1 MGCHSVGGW
10 NAIPSNKIAGGLR
23 GIDGFARLSGT
34 VRTSDIRACPVCGT
48 LLPDGNESCPV
59 CALRGA
65 LESES
70 MPFAAG
76 KASSDSEFRF
86 EHYQVLKNE
95 DGTPVELGH
104 GAMGVTYKAV
114 DVRLQC
120 PVALKII
127 NARLIGDASARHRFV
142 REARA
147 AASVRHPN
155 VASVFHLG
163 ERGGNYFYAMEFVDG
178 ETLEKVIRRSGR
190 LQTDVALEVVA
201 QIAAGLTA
209 IQKQHL
215 VHRDIKPSNI
225 MISFEEDRIET
236 VKIIDLG
243 LAKGIAE
250 ETISTVGSF
259 TGTPEYASP
268 EQFAGVPTDIR
279 SDLYSL
285 GITLWEMLSGKLP
298 FQGSPVDL
306 MYQHQHAAL
315 PEQKL
320 ENAPAPV
327 IALLQILLAKEPGE
341 RFQDPARLQ
350 KALTKVKEAIASA
363 SKLTAKDLRA
373 AADQVAQQSPKEILR
388 KHTFRWLLSAA
399 FGLVALMLGLLFFAH
414 YQRHFLNQQSTLP
427 GLIEKSIAVL
437 PFESLSESK
446 SDSYFADGVQDEIL
460 SNLSKVSQLRVI
472 SRTSVMTYRSAANRD
487 LPSIAAA
494 LGVAKVVEGTVRR
507 DRNRVRVTTELIDA
521 RTDETLWSDSYD
533 RELTDVFAIQSDIAQ
548 KVAAKLSAH
557 LSPEERKSI
566 EQQPTNN
573 LEAYDLY
580 LQAKELVTNSIVG
593 NTGDSRASLLDAI
606 RLLEEATQRDAS
618 FALAFCLIAKAD
630 DWLYL
635 RKFDEAGRRVH
646 GDGAVNQALHLRPDL
661 PEVYLAAAFH
671 RYICY
676 RDYER
681 ARVQIAIARR
691 ALPNS
696 ADALA
701 LAAYL
706 DRRQGRW
713 SESTEALEEAS
724 KLDPRNP
731 EILEQLKNSYA
742 SLRRYGDCAEIFDRM
757 IALMPEDSTLKVQK
771 VGALFEGNADL
782 VSYRA
787 ALETLPAPIKDDK
800 DFISERIIMAVFARD
815 WTAAKEI
822 LNSSPNKE
830 FYFYNT
836 WWEVP
841 RECLQ
846 IWLAHTQGDG
856 SALTVGDRAAREQL
870 KQKVTTHPEEPALLS
885 TLGMIDAFLG
895 RKEEAI
901 QEARRA
907 VEMLPISRDALDGP
921 PLVEDLAVV
930 YASTNEVGLALQAL
944 ATLVKIPNGISYG
957 DLKLNP
963 NWDPLRKDP
972 RFDRLMATLSTS
984 H

>member
-1 MGCHSVGGW
+1 MGCHSVGAS
-10 NAIPSNKIAGGLR
+10 NAPPPNKIARVLR
-23 GIDGFARLSGT
+23 GIDWFARLSGT
-34 VRTSDIRACPVCGT
+34 VRTSDIQACPVCGT
-48 LLPDGNESCPV
+48 LLPDGSESCPV

-65 LESES
+65 LASEGGPS
-70 MPFAAG
+70 PEG
-76 KASSDSEFRF
+76 HASSDSEFRF

-95 DGTPVELGH
+95 DGTLMELGH

-163 ERGGNYFYAMEFVDG
+163 ERGANYFYAMEFVDG
-178 ETLEKVIRRSGR
+178 ETLEKVIRRCSR

-243 LAKGIAE
+243 LAKGVAE
-250 ETISTVGSF
+250 ESISTVGGF

-320 ENAPAPV
+320 ANAPAPV
-327 IALLQILLAKEPGE
+327 IALLQILLAKDPGE

-350 KALTKVKEAIASA
+350 KALIKVKEATASG
-363 SKLTAKDLRA
+363 SQLTTQELRA
-373 AADQVAQQSPKEILR
+373 VAEQTTKESSTTVQR
-388 KHTFRWLLSAA
+388 KYPIRWWLSVA
-399 FGLVALMLGLLFFAH
+399 FGLLALLLGSFFVLR
-414 YQRHFLNQQSTLP
+414 YQGRFFTRQSTQA
-427 GLIEKSIAVL
+427 GSIEKSIAVL

-460 SNLSKVSQLRVI
+460 SNLAKVSQLRVI
-472 SRTSVMTYRSAANRD
+472 SRTSVMTYRSASNRD
-487 LPSIAAA
+487 LRSIAAV

-548 KVAAKLSAH
+548 KVASKLSAR
-557 LSPEERKSI
+557 LSPEERKNI
-566 EQQPTNN
+566 EEQPTKN

-580 LQAKELVTNSIVG
+580 LRAKELTTNAIVG
-593 NTGDSRASLLDAI
+593 NTPDSSLLDAI
-606 RLLEEATQRDAS
+606 KLLEEATQRDS
-618 FALAFCLIAKAD
+618 GFALAYCSITKAD

-635 RKFDEAGRRVH
+635 RKFDKEIRRLH
-646 GDGAVNQALHLRPDL
+646 GDAAVNQALRLRPDL
-661 PEVYLAAAFH
+661 PEIYLTAAFH
-671 RYICY
+671 CYICY
-676 RDYER
+676 RDYEK
-681 ARVQIAIARR
+681 ARVQIAIAKR

-696 ADALA
+696 ADAFA
-701 LAAYL
+701 LTAYL

-713 SESTEALEEAS
+713 AESTKALEEAS
-724 KLDPRNP
+724 DLDPLNP
-731 EILEQLKNSYA
+731 EILEQLMNSYGC
-742 SLRRYGDCAEIFDRM
+742 LRRYRDCERVYDRM
-757 IALMPEDSTLKVQK
+757 IVLMPAETTLQAQK
-771 VGALFEGNADL
+771 AGEIFEGNADL
-782 VSYRA
+782 AGYRA
-787 ALETLPAPIKDDK
+787 ALERLPASARDDLN
-800 DFISERIIMAVFARD
+800 FLSRRILMAAFARD
-815 WTAAKEI
+815 WTAAKEM
-822 LNSSPNKE
+822 LDRSSNTG

-836 WWEVP
+836 SWEVP
-841 RECLQ
+841 RECLE
-846 IWLAHTQGDG
+846 IWLVHAQRVQPVMEDWAQAGRNRLH
-856 SALTVGDRAAREQL
+856 
-870 KQKVTTHPEEPALLS
+870 QKVEAHPEEPELLS
-885 TLGMIDAFLG
+885 ILGMIDAFLG
-895 RKEEAI
+895 RKAEAI
-901 QEARRA
+901 DEGRRA

-921 PLVEDLAVV
+921 PLVENLAVV
-930 YASTNEVGLALQAL
+930 YASTNEMTLALQEL

-963 NWDPLRKDP
+963 SWDPLRKDP
-972 RFDRLMATLSTS
+972 RFEKLLAELAPRD
-984 H
+984 